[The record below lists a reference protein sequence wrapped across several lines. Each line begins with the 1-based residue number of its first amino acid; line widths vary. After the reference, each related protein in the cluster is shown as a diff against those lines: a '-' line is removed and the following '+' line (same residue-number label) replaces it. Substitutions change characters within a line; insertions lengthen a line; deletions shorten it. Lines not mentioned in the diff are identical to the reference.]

1 MNDTIIANRASQRNN
16 GAIYNRILQT
26 LPSKVREE
34 VLRVCHPVEFPPT
47 HVIYRAGEAVE
58 HAFFIISGL
67 VSLIKGMADGRTTV
81 IGAVGAEGLVGVFA
95 AAGVER
101 ALADYIVEVP
111 VAAFRVH
118 RSVLHREMAQHAAL
132 RHSVMKY
139 LFLISDRIAE
149 ISACN
154 RLHSLEQRCCQ
165 WLLVA
170 GDSACS
176 DEFHL
181 THEFLAL
188 LLGVQRSSVST
199 TAKGLQKRGRIRYSH
214 GHITILDRA
223 ALEANACECYR
234 TRRRRIDEA
243 FDSPAV

>member
-1 MNDTIIANRASQRNN
+1 
-16 GAIYNRILQT
+16 
-26 LPSKVREE
+26 SKK
-34 VLRVCHPVEFPPT
+34 PK
-47 HVIYRAGEAVE
+47 AVE
-58 HAFFIISGL
+58 SF
-67 VSLIKGMADGRTTV
+67 
-81 IGAVGAEGLVGVFA
+81 EQ
-95 AAGVER
+95 
-101 ALADYIVEVP
+101 IVRRCELL

-132 RHSVMKY
+132 RRSVMKY
-139 LFLISDRIAE
+139 LSLTSDRIAE

-188 LLGVQRSSVST
+188 LLGVQQRLDDGKGAAKAWRDPLFAWPHYDSRPSGARS
-199 TAKGLQKRGRIRYSH
+199 KR
-214 GHITILDRA
+214 L
-223 ALEANACECYR
+223 
-234 TRRRRIDEA
+234 
-243 FDSPAV
+243 

>member
-1 MNDTIIANRASQRNN
+1 
-16 GAIYNRILQT
+16 
-26 LPSKVREE
+26 
-34 VLRVCHPVEFPPT
+34 
-47 HVIYRAGEAVE
+47 
-58 HAFFIISGL
+58 
-67 VSLIKGMADGRTTV
+67 
-81 IGAVGAEGLVGVFA
+81 
-95 AAGVER
+95 
-101 ALADYIVEVP
+101 
-111 VAAFRVH
+111 
-118 RSVLHREMAQHAAL
+118 MAQHAAL

-181 THEFLAL
+181 THEFLAS

-199 TAKGLQKRGRIRYSH
+199 TAKGLQKHGGIRYSH

-243 FDSPAV
+243 FDSLPCNR

>member
-1 MNDTIIANRASQRNN
+1 
-16 GAIYNRILQT
+16 
-26 LPSKVREE
+26 
-34 VLRVCHPVEFPPT
+34 
-47 HVIYRAGEAVE
+47 
-58 HAFFIISGL
+58 
-67 VSLIKGMADGRTTV
+67 
-81 IGAVGAEGLVGVFA
+81 
-95 AAGVER
+95 
-101 ALADYIVEVP
+101 
-111 VAAFRVH
+111 
-118 RSVLHREMAQHAAL
+118 
-132 RHSVMKY
+132 MKY

-199 TAKGLQKRGRIRYSH
+199 TAKGLQKRGRIRYSY